1 MNKSILMATS
11 ALALLASGA
20 VASAADAIPTPE
32 AAVAAE
38 SGSYVRVCDAFGTG
52 YFFIPGSEACLRIGG
67 QVAFSAGYDSFQD
80 EGYTA
85 TEARIDIETA
95 QDSEFGAIRT
105 KVRVSSD
112 VNLDGYTLP
121 GAFGSNVDRETQLEI
136 ATISIG
142 GFYVG
147 YAETLINTNILYGDM
162 LDLETFGDLNST
174 AIGYM
179 SGDLGGGVYAGF
191 AVEDARRGGGADFAR
206 FGDNDNPDL
215 AGRIGVKQGWG
226 TFDVSG
232 IYGTENEDW
241 FLKATADLDVVENAG
256 FRLTAGY
263 GDGGK
268 KSYDEVW
275 FVAGAGKY
283 NFNQSILGFAG
294 VGYGEST
301 GLSGFD
307 GVSANAGAVWTPVT
321 GLDVKGEV
329 IYTDLG
335 SGFDTYNTKLSLVRS
350 W

>member
-1 MNKSILMATS
+1 MRKSILLATS

-38 SGSYVRVCDAFGTG
+38 GGSYVRVCDAFGTG
-52 YFFIPGSEACLRIGG
+52 YFYIPGSEACLRVGG
-67 QVAFSAGYDSFQD
+67 QVSFSAGYDSFRD

-95 QDSEFGAIRT
+95 QDSELGAIKT
-105 KVRVSSD
+105 KLRLSSD
-112 VNLDGYTLP
+112 VNLDGYSIP
-121 GAFGSNVDRETQLEI
+121 GLSVAGDRDTQLEI
-136 ATISIG
+136 ATISVG

-147 YAETLINTNILYGDM
+147 YAETLINTNVLYGDM

-174 AIGYM
+174 AIGYL

-206 FGDNDNPDL
+206 FGDNDSPDL
-215 AGRIGVKQGWG
+215 VGRIGVKQDWG

-232 IYGTENEDW
+232 IYGTENENW
-241 FLKATADLDVVENAG
+241 FVKATADLDVVENAG

-263 GDGGK
+263 GDAGK
-268 KSYDEVW
+268 VSNDDVW

-283 NFNQSILGFAG
+283 NFTQSILGFAG
-294 VGYGEST
+294 VGYGEAS
-301 GLSGFD
+301 GGFD
-307 GVSANAGAVWTPVT
+307 GVSANAGAVWTPVS

-335 SGFDTYNTKLSLVRS
+335 SGFDTYNTKVSLVRS

>member
-1 MNKSILMATS
+1 MRKSILLATS

-38 SGSYVRVCDAFGTG
+38 GSSYVRVCDAFGTG
-52 YFFIPGSEACLRIGG
+52 YFYIPGSETCLRVGG
-67 QVAFSAGYDSFQD
+67 QIEFSAGYDSFQD

-95 QDSEFGAIRT
+95 QDSEFGAIKT
-105 KVRVSSD
+105 KLRISSD
-112 VNLDGYTLP
+112 VNLDGYTIP
-121 GAFGSNVDRETQLEI
+121 SAWGAGVDRDTQLEI
-136 ATISIG
+136 ATISVG

-147 YAETLINTNILYGDM
+147 YAETLINTDVLYGDM

-174 AIGYM
+174 AIGYL

-206 FGDNDNPDL
+206 FGENDKPDL
-215 AGRIGVKQGWG
+215 AGRIGVKQAWG

-232 IYGTENEDW
+232 LYGTENENW
-241 FLKATADLDVVENAG
+241 FVKATADLDVVENAG

-263 GDGGK
+263 GDAGK
-268 KSYDEVW
+268 DSSDDAW

-283 NFNQSILGFAG
+283 NFTQSILGFAG
-294 VGYGEST
+294 VGYGEEND
-301 GLSGFD
+301 FD
-307 GVSANAGAVWTPVT
+307 GVSANAGAVWTPVA

-329 IYTDLG
+329 IYTDVG
-335 SGFDTYNTKLSLVRS
+335 SGLDTYNTKLSLVRS